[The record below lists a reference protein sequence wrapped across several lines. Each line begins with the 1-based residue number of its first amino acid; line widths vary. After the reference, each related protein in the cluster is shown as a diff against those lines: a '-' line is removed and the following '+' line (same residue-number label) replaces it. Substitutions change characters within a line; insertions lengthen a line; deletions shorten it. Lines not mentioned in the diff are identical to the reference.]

1 MTEHKRTQPSKA
13 KGTVIAFSAPGCEP
27 LYAHEQEAMAAV
39 ARTIATLKGFAFQQG
54 LGNSSGNSGGLY
66 FVPDDS
72 LLAPDAARL
81 GINGPQDL
89 FGGVVPW
96 RFAMTKAITHELV
109 DGMAKRPKE
118 WSTGFGRTV
127 SAAVLPGYTVFSRH
141 DAVRAA
147 QRLLRLGPARL
158 KPPLSSRG
166 QDQHVG
172 RTVADVERLL
182 GRYRTPD
189 LEECG
194 LVLEADLRDIVT
206 LSVGR
211 TEIDEIM
218 VAYYGTQRTAIDNA
232 GQSVYGGSELTVVR
246 GGWEALEAL
255 ELPRALALATV
266 QARTYDAAMADYPG
280 FFASRRNYDIG
291 QGVDSS
297 GIWRSGVLEASWRIG
312 GSSTAELA
320 AINVMKQDPDIQLVR
335 ASALKE
341 FGNSSRVP
349 VNADV
354 HFQGEDPDEG
364 LITRYTVITQAIR
377 AKEIGRL
384 TS

>member
-1 MTEHKRTQPSKA
+1 MTERRGTQPSQP

-27 LYAHEQEAMAAV
+27 LYAHEREAIAAV
-39 ARTIATLKGFAFQQG
+39 ARTIATLKGFAFRQG
-54 LGNSSGNSGGLY
+54 LGNSSGNGGGLY

-72 LLAPDAARL
+72 LLASDAARL

-96 RFAMTKAITHELV
+96 RFATTKAITHELV
-109 DGMAKRPKE
+109 DDLAERPKE

-127 SAAVLPGYTVFSRH
+127 AAAVLPGYTVFSRH
-141 DAVRAA
+141 DALRAA
-147 QRLLRLGPARL
+147 RRLLRLGLARL
-158 KPPLSSRG
+158 KPPLASRG
-166 QDQHVG
+166 QDQHIV

-182 GRYRTPD
+182 EQYRSPEFD
-189 LEECG
+189 ECG
-194 LVLEADLRDIVT
+194 LVLEADLRDVVT

-218 VAYYGTQRTAIDNA
+218 VAYYGTQTTTTDNA
-232 GQSVYGGSELTVVR
+232 GQSVYGGSDLIVVR
-246 GGWEALEAL
+246 GGWEALEDL
-255 ELPRALALATV
+255 QLPRALALAIA
-266 QARTYDAAMADYPG
+266 QARAYDAAMAEYPG

-320 AINVMKQDPDIQLVR
+320 AIKIMKQDPDIQLVR
-335 ASALKE
+335 ASAVKE
-341 FGNSSRVP
+341 FGTTTRLP

-364 LITRYTVITQAIR
+364 PITRYTVVTHATR
-377 AKEIGRL
+377 EPPGKTAD
-384 TS
+384 